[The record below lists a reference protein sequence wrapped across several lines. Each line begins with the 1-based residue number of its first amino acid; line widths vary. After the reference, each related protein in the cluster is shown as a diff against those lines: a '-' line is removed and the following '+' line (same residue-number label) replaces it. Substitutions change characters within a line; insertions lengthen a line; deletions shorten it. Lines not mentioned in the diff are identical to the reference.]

1 MANEDETKTG
11 TEDGGTEQK
20 PAEGEAAKT
29 GTEGQPKP
37 AAEGQGGGEGEV
49 EDKHGQPGSLITSQI
64 DTAPKPS
71 VGR

>member
-1 MANEDETKTG
+1 MANEDETKTD

-20 PAEGEAAKT
+20 PEEGEAAKT

-49 EDKHGQPGSLITSQI
+49 EDKHG
-64 DTAPKPS
+64 
-71 VGR
+71 